1 MIVSPWQ
8 IVAPLQ
14 EWVLGLLRKVKKKKE
29 IQYLNLQADKQF
41 LQTGL

>member
-14 EWVLGLLRKVKKKKE
+14 EWVLGLLRKVKKKKRNS
-29 IQYLNLQADKQF
+29 IFKLAS
-41 LQTGL
+41 